1 MKNLD
6 NVTNVWGKVDERRHE
21 VLEVS
26 VQGMRNRWPLGFPL
40 VKFRNAAGE
49 EYAHSFKDDMKSN
62 KVRVELNDRDVKRAG
77 VCVMTVEWH
86 EKGRVVASREYMG
99 LIEGKKMEKP
109 KYEVIGGKEDCAGGN
124 GGGGLPEGGEPYK
137 QLVTDASGKTVW
149 EDRLAWK
156 GSGTILD
163 EKVPE
168 VTVDFA
174 DGYFYE
180 DYYSKSPE
188 NTDLLSRM
196 EFYDATENIIAY
208 WDGVFYKCH
217 FSETL
222 GSGSGAEDKYVPEGT
237 DAFFFTVVAAAAP
250 VVICSK
256 DNGVH
261 TFRLGIGG
269 STEVVH
275 TILPEYIGG
284 WKSLGESVP
293 VETEIVASQTLTY
306 ADSGDS
312 SGMGVVQNPFALDLK
327 DGSTYKVTWDGTEYE
342 SVAYAVEQV
351 VCIGNGDFLGLTGYG
366 NNEPYFFYSG
376 AGMVAGACSEAG
388 EHTVKIVGMVSDI
401 IPCPREYL
409 PENLC
414 ESVVVDF
421 TKPITTDEA
430 LTLLT
435 DAKSGKALF
444 YTIDGSVYHPLFEI
458 SGYPTTHLYLYD
470 GPNHYLTYRPTDGVY
485 NWSESTETYTDLH
498 ASSFVVNA
506 QNSAG
511 GLAIENTYTSGIGGG
526 KAVYVRSVNGG
537 DYDTII
543 MEKGMY
549 FSLNNLVLYS
559 STEGS
564 SKKFLIKVD
573 DSGTLSATE
582 VT

>member
-49 EYAHSFKDDMKSN
+49 EYAHSFKDDMQSN

-137 QLVTDASGKTVW
+137 QLVTDGNGETVW
-149 EDRLAWK
+149 EDRLAYK
-156 GSGTILD
+156 TVNETVLVDNVTIEMSDVSGLYIQNVEASGEFVADNVYKVLYD
-163 EKVPE
+163 NEK
-168 VTVDFA
+168 
-174 DGYFYE
+174 YE
-180 DYYSKSPE
+180 CTAYVGGE
-188 NTDLLSRM
+188 GVVGIGNAGIAG
-196 EFYDATENIIAY
+196 ATGGNGEPFFI
-208 WDGVFYKCH
+208 G
-217 FSETL
+217 
-222 GSGSGAEDKYVPEGT
+222 GAG
-237 DAFFFTVVAAAAP
+237 
-250 VVICSK
+250 
-256 DNGVH
+256 NGVLQVI
-261 TFRLGIGG
+261 TTTGG
-269 STEVVH
+269 SH
-275 TILPEYIGG
+275 TIKISQTTETIKPISPEYIGG
-284 WKSLGESVP
+284 WKALGESVP

-306 ADSGDS
+306 ADGGDG

-327 DGSTYKVTWDGTEYE
+327 DGITYKVTWDGTEYE
-342 SVAYAVEQV
+342 SVAYAIEQV
-351 VCIGNGDFLGLTGYG
+351 ICIGNGDFLGLTGYG

-376 AGMVAGACSEAG
+376 AGTVVGACREAG
-388 EHTVKIVGMVSDI
+388 EHTVKIVGMLSDI

-414 ESVVVDF
+414 EVVIVDL

-430 LTLLT
+430 LTLLNE
-435 DAKSGKALF
+435 AKSGKALF
-444 YTIDGSVYHPLFEI
+444 YMTSNKLYYPLHAIE
-458 SGYPTTHLYLYD
+458 GYPTTHIHLYD
-470 GPNHYLTYRPTDGVY
+470 TPYHYLAYKPVNGVY
-485 NWSESTETYTDLH
+485 DWSESTNVYTGFN
-498 ASSFVVNA
+498 ASSFTVCDYNEPSAYISVNTG
-506 QNSAG
+506 S
-511 GLAIENTYTSGIGGG
+511 SGIGGG
-526 KAVYVRSVNGG
+526 KSVNVRQSGG
-537 DYDTII
+537 VFDTIFI
-543 MEKGMY
+543 DNTIY
-549 FSLNNLVLYS
+549 FVLKNLVLRS

-564 SKKFLIKVD
+564 TKKFFIKVD